1 MILNR
6 PGIASM
12 SLGKPWVHNLPDKLL
27 QAAAHGFQGIELFF
41 DDLDCYAHRAFNGD
55 HLEAAHQTRTL
66 CNNLGLTIIC
76 LQPFSMYEGLLDRAE
91 SDRLINDKL
100 PRWFR
105 LARAL
110 GTDMIQV
117 PCNFLG
123 PDPQTGAART
133 TGDRTVIVR
142 DLQRLADLGAG
153 AGFRFVYEALCWG
166 DHVDTWEASW
176 EIVRAVDR
184 SNFGL
189 CLDSFNIA
197 GRVYAD
203 PSSAS
208 GKTPHAAADMAAS
221 LQRLRAAQIDP
232 SKIFYVQLV
241 DGERLASPLDANH
254 PFHVAGQPARMS
266 WSRNARLFPFEE
278 SRGGYL
284 PILDI
289 ASVFFDDIGF
299 RGWVSLELFSRTLAD
314 PSPTTPADH
323 ARRGI
328 ESYIKMGRLLQWQ
341 DHAVTDK
348 IVDLS
353 CQSVGTEA
361 PLQHRL

>member
-12 SLGKPWVHNLPDKLL
+12 SLGRPWIHNLPDKLI
-27 QAAAHGFQGIELFF
+27 QAATHGFQGIELFF
-41 DDLDCYAHRAFNGD
+41 DDLDCYAHRTFNGD
-55 HLEAAHQTRTL
+55 RIKAARQTRSL
-66 CNNLGLTIIC
+66 CTTLGLTIIC
-76 LQPFSMYEGLLDRAE
+76 LQPFSMYEGLIDRAE
-91 SDRLINDKL
+91 SDRLINEKL
-100 PRWFR
+100 PLWFT
-105 LARAL
+105 LARTL

-123 PDPQTGAART
+123 PDPQTGAPRT
-133 TGDRTVIVR
+133 TGDRRVIVR

-153 AGFRFVYEALCWG
+153 EGFRFVYEALCWG

-184 SNFGL
+184 PNFGL

-203 PSSAS
+203 PSSPS
-208 GKTPHAAADMAAS
+208 GKTPNAVADLAAS
-221 LQRLRAAQIDP
+221 LDRLRTAGIDP
-232 SKIFYVQLV
+232 EKIFYVQLV
-241 DGERLASPLDANH
+241 DGERLTAPLDENH
-254 PFHVAGQPARMS
+254 PFHVTGQPARMS

-284 PILDI
+284 PVLDI
-289 ASVFFDDIGF
+289 ARVFFDDIGF

-314 PSPTTPADH
+314 PNPTTPAEH
-323 ARRGI
+323 ARRGMD
-328 ESYIKMGRLLQWQ
+328 SYVKMSQTLQWE
-341 DHAVTDK
+341 DRTHTK
-348 IVDLS
+348 IVPVPKRVLADS
-353 CQSVGTEA
+353 EG

>member
-1 MILNR
+1 MVINR

-12 SLGKPWVHNLPDKLL
+12 SLGRPWIHDLPGKLM
-27 QAAAHGFQGIELFF
+27 QAAAHGFEGIELFF
-41 DDLDCYAHRAFNGD
+41 DDLDCYAQRTFNGD
-55 HLEAAHQTRTL
+55 HMEAAKAVHSL
-66 CNNLGLTIIC
+66 CERLGMTIIC

-91 SDRLINDKL
+91 SNKLLSEKL
-100 PRWFR
+100 PQWFK

-110 GTDMIQV
+110 HTDLIQV
-117 PCNFLG
+117 PSNFLG
-123 PDPQTGAART
+123 ADPKTGAPRT
-133 TGDRTVIVR
+133 TGDRTIIVQ

-166 DHVDTWEASW
+166 NHIDTWEASW
-176 EIVRAVDR
+176 EVVRDVNR

-203 PSSAS
+203 PAAPS
-208 GKTPHAAADMAAS
+208 GCTPNAAADLAAS
-221 LQRLRAAQIDP
+221 LERLRTANIDP
-232 SKIFYVQLV
+232 AKIFYVQLV
-241 DGERLASPLDANH
+241 DGERLSAPLDEKH
-254 PFHVAGQPARMS
+254 PFHVEGQPTRMN

-278 SRGGYL
+278 DRGGYL

-289 ASVFFDDIGF
+289 AKVFFNDLGF

-314 PSPTTPADH
+314 TDPFVPADH

-328 ESYIKMGRLLQWQ
+328 DSYHKMGHVLQWESQ
-341 DHAVTDK
+341 MPSIPEPTSPV
-348 IVDLS
+348 
-353 CQSVGTEA
+353 
-361 PLQHRL
+361 QHRL

>member
-1 MILNR
+1 MAYNR

-12 SLGKPWVHNLPDKLL
+12 SLGRPWIHDLPGKLMT
-27 QAAAHGFQGIELFF
+27 AAAHGFEGIELFF
-41 DDLDCYAHRAFNGD
+41 DDLDCYAQRTFNGD
-55 HLEAAHQTRTL
+55 HHEAARAVRRM
-66 CNNLGLTIIC
+66 CERLGMAIIC

-91 SDRLINDKL
+91 SDRLVCEKL
-100 PRWFR
+100 PKWFT

-117 PCNFLG
+117 PSNFLG
-123 PDPQTGAART
+123 PDPKTGAPRT
-133 TGDRTVIVR
+133 TGDRAVIVR

-176 EIVRAVDR
+176 EIVRDVNR
-184 SNFGL
+184 HNFGL

-203 PSSAS
+203 PACPT
-208 GKTPHAAADMAAS
+208 GRTPNAAADLAAS
-221 LQRLRAAQIDP
+221 LDRLRKSKIDP
-232 SKIFYVQLV
+232 AKIFYVQLV
-241 DGERLASPLDANH
+241 DGERLKAPLDENH
-254 PFHVAGQPARMS
+254 PFHVPNQPVRMN

-284 PILDI
+284 PIVDV
-289 ASVFFDDIGF
+289 ARVFFEDLGF
-299 RGWVSLELFSRTLAD
+299 KGWVSLELFSRTLAD
-314 PSPTTPADH
+314 PDPFTPVDH

-328 ESYIKMGRLLQWQ
+328 ESYYKAARIFNFEGQEQKS
-341 DHAVTDK
+341 
-348 IVDLS
+348 LS
-353 CQSVGTEA
+353 YA
-361 PLQHRL
+361 PIPEPSSPVQHRL

>member
-1 MILNR
+1 MAFNR

-12 SLGKPWVHNLPDKLL
+12 SLGRPWIHDLPGKLM
-27 QAAAHGFQGIELFF
+27 QAAAHGFEGMELFF
-41 DDLDCYAHRAFNGD
+41 DDLDCYAQRIFNGD
-55 HLEAAHQTRTL
+55 HLEAAHTVRRM
-66 CNNLGLTIIC
+66 CERLGMTIIC

-91 SDRLINDKL
+91 SDRLINEKL
-100 PRWFR
+100 PKWFT

-117 PCNFLG
+117 PSNFLG
-123 PDPQTGAART
+123 PDPKTGAPRT
-133 TGDRTVIVR
+133 TGDHAVIVR

-176 EIVRAVDR
+176 DVVRDVDR
-184 SNFGL
+184 PNFGL

-203 PSSAS
+203 PAS
-208 GKTPHAAADMAAS
+208 PTGCTSNAAADLAAS
-221 LQRLRAAQIDP
+221 LDRLRNANIDP
-232 SKIFYVQLV
+232 AKIFYVQLV
-241 DGERLASPLDANH
+241 DGERLNAPLDEKH
-254 PFHVAGQPARMS
+254 PFHVPNQPVRMN

-284 PILDI
+284 PIVDV
-289 ASVFFDDIGF
+289 ARVFFEDLGF
-299 RGWVSLELFSRTLAD
+299 KGWVSLELFSRTLAD
-314 PSPTTPADH
+314 PDPFTPADH

-328 ESYIKMGRLLQWQ
+328 DSYNKAAQLFNFEGQEQKSLKYTPVPESSSL
-341 DHAVTDK
+341 V
-348 IVDLS
+348 
-353 CQSVGTEA
+353 
-361 PLQHRL
+361 QHRL